1 MTTIRESQI
10 ERIQRAL
17 VETRNHKAIF
27 STQAYGQIVMALLN
41 ELRRARTVTVAAPTT
56 TDEIRLV
63 TVMFIDIINSTE
75 MAQVVE
81 ASDWKTIIDEAHT
94 RLSTLIEQ
102 WDGQVGQYLGDGLLC
117 FFGAARSRGDDALRA
132 VSCGLAAQENLKA
145 YAQEIR
151 QKYQLDFAARIG
163 MSTGRVVVGLI
174 GGPAKQEL
182 LALGPATN
190 LAARLQLLAGSGGIV
205 VDAATHNRV
214 RNHFTMQAQP
224 PVKVK
229 GFEFPI
235 KYYNVLG
242 RGGNILHELTA
253 TSVNDSPLTF
263 QGRQSELEQLQ
274 QLQEDTFL
282 AHRFQV
288 VTLVGE
294 TGVGK
299 SRLIQELLH
308 RQSEG
313 VMPLVMVAR
322 YEKRNVSYNIL
333 RDFLMHTCEITDE
346 TPVSIAQEQIMAYV
360 TGVWATPEAANT
372 AAILGYLGGF
382 GFQAHPAVMTLRQPG
397 QEPSQV
403 AGAAIAR
410 WLRALSEIGGILLI
424 VDNLQWADLASIQL
438 LEYLAQELATM
449 PGILLAAAR
458 PVYRQQYPLYMHN
471 VPYHTT
477 LLLEQLPD
485 EATTAIIKAALAPI
499 ERVPD
504 SLAQTIQE
512 RAAGNPLFIQEFL
525 SMLFDNGVFYPHTS
539 GTWRFNLI
547 QYRTTEDN
555 LPGGL
560 IGVMQARLDD
570 LPPDARQVLQ
580 MASVIGQTFWEGAVA
595 VLTGTLPRTLLDT
608 LVARGIIT
616 HDDDSMFPGEQQYTF
631 QHTLYHDVAYDSLPR
646 ARREMYH
653 RQIARWFMPRVPEKP
668 DLYAILAQH
677 FEDGGQ
683 HEAALATYL
692 EAMQNRI
699 ERGLLTESLTLNEH
713 GLSLA
718 RRVPRSVALPIVS
731 RLWTLRGQAL
741 LSLGRYAEA
750 SAASQSAVMLL
761 REVPDEVLNPTR
773 FQANYIAAQAQ
784 MHLGHYDEAYQAL
797 LVAQDFLEEKNLTA
811 QAQVLQAL
819 ATLRL
824 HQGRL
829 QECLD
834 YQQTAASIVDH
845 LQDTRLRANSLLL
858 AGRVAMNMGD
868 AGKTLDCFGEALAVY
883 SEQQDRYN
891 AANLLGN
898 IGYIYMLML
907 SYDRALLVL
916 DEALALDLSAAGI
929 DRILHA
935 TRGLC
940 LVQLGRAAEGMPE
953 IWAALRQSSTP
964 IYNDS
969 LIHLLLLRALI
980 VTHDYVTAQEQAQI
994 FVTQMRDRNPL
1005 LYGRGLL
1012 WLGLAKLGL
1021 KDVTAV
1027 STLQE
1032 ALYQEQQHGGRDV
1045 WLCYDALAQAAT
1057 ENADRERYLAD
1068 TAQAL
1073 RTLANTLHHHPNLQ
1087 HAFLNNSYVQ
1097 SLLSAGVE

>member
-1 MTTIRESQI
+1 MTIRESQV

-17 VETRNHKAIF
+17 LETRNHKHVF

-41 ELRRARTVTVAAPTT
+41 ELRRARTVMVTAPTT

-94 RLSTLIEQ
+94 RLSALIEQ

-132 VSCGLAAQENLKA
+132 VSCGLAAQESLKA

-151 QKYQLDFAARIG
+151 QKYPLDFAARIG

-190 LAARLQLLAGSGGIV
+190 LAARLQLLAGTGGIV

-253 TSVNDSPLTF
+253 TSVNDSPLVF
-263 QGRQSELEQLQ
+263 HGRQPELEQLQ
-274 QLQEDTFL
+274 QLQEDTFQ

-322 YEKRNVSYNIL
+322 YEKRSVSYNIL

-346 TPVSIAQEQIMAYV
+346 TPVVVAQEQIMAYV

-382 GFQAHPAVMTLRQPG
+382 GFQEHPAVMALRQPG

-410 WLRALSEIGGILLI
+410 WLRALSDMGGILLI

-458 PVYRQQYPLYMHN
+458 PAYRQQYPLYMHN

-477 LLLEQLPD
+477 LLLEQLAP
-485 EATTAIIKAALAPI
+485 ETTAAIIKAALAPI
-499 ERVPD
+499 DRVPD

-525 SMLFDNGVFYPHTS
+525 SMLFDNGVFYPHNN
-539 GTWRFNLI
+539 GTWRFNLV
-547 QYRTTEDN
+547 QYRTTEDT

-580 MASVIGQTFWEGAVA
+580 LASVIGQTFWEGAVA
-595 VLTGTLPRTLLDT
+595 VLTGTLPRTLLET
-608 LVARGIIT
+608 LVARGIILR
-616 HDDDSMFPGEQQYTF
+616 DEDSMFPGEQQYTF

-653 RQIARWFMPRVPEKP
+653 RQIARWFVPRVPERP

-741 LSLGRYAEA
+741 LALGRYAEA

-761 REVPDEVLNPTR
+761 REVPDEFLNPTR
-773 FQANYIAAQAQ
+773 FQANYIAAQAHI
-784 MHLGHYDEAYQAL
+784 HLGHYDEAYQSL
-797 LVAQDFLEEKNLTA
+797 LVAQDFLDEKNLTT
-811 QAQVLQAL
+811 QAQILHAF
-819 ATLRL
+819 AMLRL
-824 HQGRL
+824 YQGRL
-829 QECLD
+829 QECLE
-834 YQQTAASIVDH
+834 YQQSAAPIVDR
-845 LQDTRLRANSLLL
+845 LQDIRLRATSALL
-858 AGRVAMNMGD
+858 AGRVAMNLGD
-868 AGKTLDCFGEALAVY
+868 AGKALTYFDEALTLY
-883 SEQQDRYN
+883 SKQNDRHN
-891 AANLLGN
+891 AAILLGN

-916 DEALALDLSAAGI
+916 EDTLSYDVSIGGF

-935 TRGLC
+935 TRGLV
-940 LVQLGRAAEGMPE
+940 LVSMGRATEGMPLLWE
-953 IWAALRQSSTP
+953 ATQRSNHTV
-964 IYNDS
+964 YNDA
-969 LIHLLLLRALI
+969 LIQLLLLRALI
-980 VTHDYVTAQEQAQI
+980 LTSAYATAQENALA
-994 FVTQMRDRNPL
+994 FVKQMRDRNPL

-1012 WLGLAKLGL
+1012 WLGLAQAGL
-1021 KDVTAV
+1021 KDAAATA
-1027 STLQE
+1027 TLQE
-1032 ALYQEQQHGGRDV
+1032 ALYYEQQYGGREL
-1045 WLCYDALAQAAT
+1045 WLCYEALAQVT
-1057 ENADRERYLAD
+1057 PDNADRAQYLAE
-1068 TAQAL
+1068 TARVL
-1073 RTLANTLHHHPNLQ
+1073 RAFSDTLHPYPDLQ

-1097 SLLSAGVE
+1097 SLLSAGVP